1 MSSDPLPERT
11 FTWGDLERW
20 ADEGLIARSQLAA
33 IREREATGRDGSSR
47 PAAATPLREERH
59 GFNLITIV
67 YYVGAFLILFA
78 YTVFM
83 GLQWESLS
91 AAGQVA
97 VSLFSAL
104 GLIAVGA
111 GVRRAGYPTGGG
123 LLAFAGTGIVP
134 LVVYSIQN
142 LTGAWPEAGVNF
154 DYEDF
159 FDVISSAWVAM
170 EVITIVVTLV
180 VLWWIRFPLLML
192 LISFWFWFLSLD
204 VSRGVVGDED
214 FNWGDTEQGVSIL
227 FAVVA
232 LGAGDFLQLRGARP
246 YSFWL
251 YLFGHLI
258 LLTSLGSWAL
268 DEDQRAIR
276 GLGFLLVYV
285 VAVVASVR
293 LQSRVFLV
301 FGAIGV
307 YCYLGYLAFEVF
319 EDTLGF
325 TFSLAFIGLLLIAG
339 AIAFQR
345 FLQPWWARRAT
356 RHVPAT

>member
-11 FTWGDLERW
+11 FTWADLERW
-20 ADEGLIARSQLAA
+20 ADQGLIARSQLAA
-33 IREREATGRDGSSR
+33 IREREATGQDVPSR
-47 PAAATPLREERH
+47 PVATAPPREERH
-59 GFNLITIV
+59 GFNLITVV

-83 GLQWESLS
+83 GLQWASLS
-91 AAGQVA
+91 AVGQVA

-123 LLAFAGTGIVP
+123 LLVFAGTGIVP
-134 LVVYSIQN
+134 LVVYSLQQ
-142 LTGAWPEAGVNF
+142 LTGAWSDGGEVF
-154 DYEDF
+154 QYEDF
-159 FDVISSAWVAM
+159 YDWISSAWIVM
-170 EVITIVVTLV
+170 EVVSIAVALL
-180 VLWWIRFPLLML
+180 VLWWVRFPLIVL
-192 LISFWFWFLSLD
+192 LVAFWSWFLSMD
-204 VSRGVVGDED
+204 ASQAIAGDNDFDWSR
-214 FNWGDTEQGVSIL
+214 TEQLVSIL
-227 FAVVA
+227 FGLAT
-232 LGAGDFLQLRGARP
+232 LGVGIFLQRRGLRP
-246 YSFWL
+246 YSLWL
-251 YLFGHLI
+251 YLFGHLM
-258 LLTSLGSWAL
+258 LLPNLGAWAL
-268 DEDQRAIR
+268 DEDERAIR

-285 VAVVASVR
+285 VAVVASVW

-307 YCYLGYLAFEVF
+307 YCYTGYLAFEVF

-356 RHVPAT
+356 WRESAT